1 MYDLIQREM
10 ADYNKMRTSLNNIN
24 MFKFSNAQ
32 VLWKYMEEGRQ
43 EDVTTLMF
51 MSNFLYFSDRVQE
64 IIVDTIDLLKRNIT
78 SESVQDKLMEDL
90 LTELDSNLLILQKN
104 FPVLSELSDSNLNYH
119 SNLLK

>member
-1 MYDLIQREM
+1 M

-78 SESVQDKLMEDL
+78 SESVQDQLMEDL
-90 LTELDSNLLILQKN
+90 LKELDSNLLILQKN
-104 FPVLSELSDSNLNYH
+104 FPVLSELSDTNLNYH

>member
-1 MYDLIQREM
+1 
-10 ADYNKMRTSLNNIN
+10 
-24 MFKFSNAQ
+24 
-32 VLWKYMEEGRQ
+32 
-43 EDVTTLMF
+43 MF